1 MPAGKLQRRTK
12 NAGFAPLIVCAKAV
26 RRVPRACVCG
36 VQRLQCAVPAVS
48 LFFRKTATLA
58 EHSIRYRRPETPYS
72 LSRSSAPD
80 AARAAVQVAR
90 LIALGYSVVEVVPPL
105 ADDVTT
111 ETVEG

>member
-1 MPAGKLQRRTK
+1 MRCSGACALACAGRALFNVRSCSFTK
-12 NAGFAPLIVCAKAV
+12 D
-26 RRVPRACVCG
+26 
-36 VQRLQCAVPAVS
+36 
-48 LFFRKTATLA
+48 ATLA

-80 AARAAVQVAR
+80 AQRAAVQVAR

-105 ADDVTT
+105 VDGVST